1 MNKRMVLYFIGWIFK
16 IEAICMLLP
25 IFTALFYKE
34 VQVKD
39 FIFTAILCLVL
50 GFIISAKKPEN
61 TSFNTREGLVSVGL
75 GWIVMSMSGAIPFV
89 IDGCIPSY
97 VDALFEVISG
107 FTTT

>member
-50 GFIISAKKPEN
+50 GLIISAKKQISSKPAKPV
-61 TSFNTREGLVSVGL
+61 R
-75 GWIVMSMSGAIPFV
+75 
-89 IDGCIPSY
+89 
-97 VDALFEVISG
+97 LFRKGV
-107 FTTT
+107 